1 MACEYQCYKEEL
13 NEPIPPLYCNI
24 DNTKCLFSKM
34 CNEVNR
40 YISID
45 NLKQCYKIMEYKKRQ
60 IPTGSN
66 YIVTRRPS
74 PKGIYLYIE
83 IEDQIVKIEFLDKN
97 YSKDYI
103 YVIKDG
109 DVIILSE
116 TPPTRAKRY
125 AKKE

>member
-1 MACEYQCYKEEL
+1 
-13 NEPIPPLYCNI
+13 
-24 DNTKCLFSKM
+24 
-34 CNEVNR
+34 
-40 YISID
+40 
-45 NLKQCYKIMEYKKRQ
+45 MEYKKRQ
-60 IPTGSN
+60 IPMGSN

-83 IEDQIVKIEFLDKN
+83 IEDQIVEMEFLDKN

-109 DVIILSE
+109 DVTILSE